1 MFARMRQMHKSFR
14 RAATAL
20 LLACLSFA
28 GPASALPGKR
38 DSWSRVETDHFVFFS
53 GASDRTTRRIAANLE
68 RLRSILAE
76 LNPGTALGSDR
87 PLYLYVFDSNSE
99 LTPYK
104 PLYEGKP
111 ANVGGYF
118 LQQTEAS
125 YLVIQTQIG
134 QDVERLLYHEYLHF
148 VLGNNYS
155 RVPLWLNEGMAEF
168 YSTFRSGETT
178 ADIGL
183 TIPDHIQMLRQSPLI
198 PLSQL
203 FAVDSS
209 SKDYNEGYRQGIFY
223 AESWALVHYLLLG
236 NPERRPQTFQ
246 FFQEVVRGRPVTESF
261 RDAFQTTEAQ
271 LERELR
277 DYLRR
282 ELFNYVQFPV
292 KPESEVAIR
301 LEPLPQEELLTRLGE
316 LLLMQVEPR
325 VAEAEK
331 HFQAALA
338 ARPGYVPAQV
348 ALCRAQAA
356 ADHRDAALAC
366 VEKAAA
372 AAPTDAGLR
381 LHQAHALRD
390 MGAADA
396 ATEARIRD
404 LLQQAVALEPE
415 NGTAWSELAL
425 TYVNENP
432 MPPEGLR
439 AMEAAWR
446 LRPGDG
452 RAAENLVVALIR
464 SGQREAAARRIT
476 EDIAQRL
483 PALTDRLWEAWETEN
498 GNELSRLLA
507 DQKLDEAL
515 TLGESLLLIAPPGA
529 LRSLSPQITELRRVV
544 LHNRF
549 AKRFNDAVALTYQ
562 QKAEEALAI
571 VKELAA
577 TTADPKDAE
586 TARQYAA
593 KLEEHLKGRRAPR
606 P

>member
-1 MFARMRQMHKSFR
+1 M
-14 RAATAL
+14 

-28 GPASALPGKR
+28 GPASALPGKP
-38 DSWSRVETDHFVFFS
+38 DGWSRVETDHFLFFS
-53 GASDRTTRRIAANLE
+53 GASERTTRHIAANLE

-76 LNPGTALGSDR
+76 LNPGTVLSSDR
-87 PLYLYVFDSNSE
+87 PLYLYVFDSNSA

-104 PLYEGKP
+104 PLYQGKP

-118 LQQTEAS
+118 LQQTQAD
-125 YLVIQTQIG
+125 YLVMQTQIG
-134 QDVERLLYHEYLHF
+134 QDIERLLYHEYLHF
-148 VLGNNYS
+148 VLGTNYS
-155 RVPLWLNEGMAEF
+155 SVPLWLNEGMAEF
-168 YSTFRSGETT
+168 YSTFQSGETT
-178 ADIGL
+178 ADIGRA
-183 TIPDHIQMLRQSPLI
+183 IPDHILMLRQSPLI

-203 FAVDSS
+203 FAMDSS

-261 RDAFQTTEAQ
+261 RNAFHATEAQ
-271 LERELR
+271 IERELR

-292 KPESEVAIR
+292 KPESEVTIR

-316 LLLMQVEPR
+316 LLLMQEEARLP
-325 VAEAEK
+325 EAEE
-331 HFQAALA
+331 HFRAALA

-348 ALCRAQAA
+348 AICRAQATA
-356 ADHRDAALAC
+356 GKRDAALAC
-366 VEKAAA
+366 FEKAAA
-372 AAPTDAGLR
+372 AASTDAALQ
-381 LHQAHALRD
+381 LHYALALRD
-390 MGAADA
+390 MGAIDQ
-396 ATEARIRD
+396 ATEARMRTV
-404 LLQQAVALEPE
+404 LRKVVALQPS
-415 NGTAWSELAL
+415 NSTAWSELAV
-425 TYVNENP
+425 TYVNDNP
-432 MPPEGLR
+432 MPPEGLE

-464 SGQREAAARRIT
+464 SGQLEASARRIT

-483 PALTDRLWEAWETEN
+483 PALADSIWRAWEQEN
-498 GNELSRLLA
+498 SNAFNSLLA
-507 DQKLDEAL
+507 DQKLDDAL
-515 TLGESLLLIAPPGA
+515 TLGESILLYARPDAIPTLAA
-529 LRSLSPQITELRRVV
+529 QITELRRVV

-549 AKRFNDAVALTYQ
+549 AKRFNDAVALAHQ
-562 QKAEEALAI
+562 QKAEEALVI

-577 TTADPKDAE
+577 TTANPVDAE

-593 KLEEHLKGRRAPR
+593 KLEEYLKGHR
-606 P
+606 PPHP